1 VTAARVTVRLPA
13 TLRGDVGGLSRLD
26 VDVAEPATLDAVL
39 DTLAGRHPALDRRL
53 RDERRE
59 LRRYVNFYVRGEE
72 CRRLAGGATEIR
84 DGDEIDIIPSVA
96 GG

>member
-1 VTAARVTVRLPA
+1 MSTRVTVRLPGV
-13 TLRGDVGGLSRLD
+13 LRSDAGGLSRLD
-26 VDVAEPATLDAVL
+26 VDVGGHATLAAVL
-39 DTLAGRHPALDRRL
+39 DTLATDYPALDRRL
-53 RDERRE
+53 RDECRE

-72 CRRLAGGATEIR
+72 CRRLAGAATTLQ